1 MGWVFKFAQSSMGAK
16 VLMAL
21 SGFLLF
27 GFVMVHMLG
36 NLQIYL
42 GPEPY
47 NAYAHFL
54 KSTPELLWGARL
66 GLLSMAGLHVWMG
79 VRLSLMNRAARP
91 KGYVQKT
98 YTKATFTSRAMILSG
113 LTVLAFIVYHLAH
126 FTLGLTDPTHYDLI
140 DPKGYHDAYSM
151 FVYGFQNVYVSTFY
165 IIAMVLLGLHL
176 EHGVSSM
183 FQTLGLNHPR
193 INGLTQKLGPIF
205 AVIVVL
211 GNISMP
217 IAVMTGVITL
227 PPGAA

>member
-1 MGWVFKFAQSSMGAK
+1 MGAK

-21 SGFLLF
+21 SGILLF

-66 GLLSMAGLHVWMG
+66 GLLSAAGVHVWMG
-79 VRLSLMNRAARP
+79 VRLSFLNRAARP

-140 DPKGYHDAYSM
+140 DPKGYHDAYAM

-183 FQTLGLNHPR
+183 FQTLGINHPR

>member
-1 MGWVFKFAQSSMGAK
+1 MGWVIKFAQSSVGAK

-21 SGFLLF
+21 SGIVLF
-27 GFVMVHMLG
+27 GFVLVHMLG
-36 NLQIYL
+36 NLQIFL

-54 KSTPELLWGARL
+54 KGTPELLWSARL
-66 GLLSMAGLHVWMG
+66 ALLTSVAVHIATGI
-79 VRLSLMNRAARP
+79 RLALLNRAARP
-91 KGYVQKT
+91 QAYNQKSFT
-98 YTKATFTSRAMILSG
+98 RATLTSRTMILSG

-140 DPKGYHDAYSM
+140 DPKGYHDAYAM

-165 IIAMVLLGLHL
+165 IIAMVILGLHL

-183 FQTLGLNHPR
+183 LQTLGINHPR
-193 INGLTQKLGPIF
+193 INGLTSKLGPAF
-205 AVIVVL
+205 AVLIVV